1 MNEQRLKN
9 IWNRLTADGKT
20 TSDFETWMSNISNN
34 PNVQM
39 NVHTYL
45 VEQKLTQNDF
55 DTWST
60 NTGLKKKD
68 ESEVSPSISQ
78 MESTESITEEPDMSS
93 GQESGEKITG
103 IERAFGK
110 NFITDFFGDI
120 YRAYELGDAQ
130 GDTIGDALNLFAS
143 GAGADEEDIAS
154 YLEAVQRMDSM
165 GASDEMKAM
174 QKEME
179 ENGGGVWG

>member
-60 NTGLKKKD
+60 NTGLKKKRRKR
-68 ESEVSPSISQ
+68 SISFHF
-78 MESTESITEEPDMSS
+78 SN
-93 GQESGEKITG
+93 
-103 IERAFGK
+103 GK
-110 NFITDFFGDI
+110 YGVY
-120 YRAYELGDAQ
+120 YR
-130 GDTIGDALNLFAS
+130 
-143 GAGADEEDIAS
+143 GATHVIWA
-154 YLEAVQRMDSM
+154 
-165 GASDEMKAM
+165 
-174 QKEME
+174 
-179 ENGGGVWG
+179 GVWRKNHRD